1 MPQVCALRFSMSSF
15 HQLSLDHWI
24 CCSCLWKCW
33 IGCEMNGWFGLGWFG
48 FGLGWVGFGFGLGWV
63 GLVVLN
69 ECFRTTLAQHIL
81 SKLYSF
87 SQHTH
92 THTQTT
98 LCTSGKQLLRIQK
111 QQYYKRVGYACDF
124 IGWFGLFGCLCGWNG
139 LERRFQTHVPRF
151 WPPVHENLC
160 SLGGRLM

>member
-1 MPQVCALRFSMSSF
+1 MSQILRLTVKCRIRSRKEVLGLASCHVRKKTCRYIYTGWGGVSSLAGDPPPPAPAPCLKSSM
-15 HQLSLDHWI
+15 
-24 CCSCLWKCW
+24 
-33 IGCEMNGWFGLGWFG
+33 CEFGRVDTVLLGVF
-48 FGLGWVGFGFGLGWV
+48 
-63 GLVVLN
+63 
-69 ECFRTTLAQHIL
+69 THTHT
-81 SKLYSF
+81 
-87 SQHTH
+87 HTH